1 MNVIGAG
8 LVGVALQLV
17 VGVLVWRL
25 RLRWQVR
32 TEQQRGRFAVRLAV
46 RLQRTGGRL
55 REQRADGSV
64 LDLTVMG
71 PADGQ

>member
-1 MNVIGAG
+1 MDVVGAG

-17 VGVLVWRL
+17 VGLLVWWL

-32 TEQQRGRFAVRLAV
+32 TERQRDRFAVRLAV
-46 RLQRTGGRL
+46 HLQRTGGRL

-64 LDLTVMG
+64 LELTVKR
-71 PADGQ
+71 PADDQ

>member
-1 MNVIGAG
+1 MDVIGAG

-17 VGVLVWRL
+17 VGLLVWWL

-32 TEQQRGRFAVRLAV
+32 AERQRGQFAVQLAV
-46 RLQRTGGRL
+46 HLQRTGGRL

-64 LDLTVMG
+64 LDLTVTG
-71 PADGQ
+71 PDDDQ